1 MDTDLYF
8 VIGVVLLVLAFPSL
22 VGAFAQGRPPRAAAI
37 LVMVGG
43 GLLALAVHQKPNA
56 YSFGTA
62 PQVVVRVVADLVG

>member
-22 VGAFAQGRPPRAAAI
+22 VGAIAQGRPPRAAAI

-43 GLLALAVHQKPNA
+43 GLLVLAAYEKPGA
-56 YSFGTA
+56 YTFATA
-62 PQVVVRVVADLVG
+62 PDAFVRVAGRLLN